1 MQIPFFLISIGVE
14 AVDIDRTIVVIE

>member
-14 AVDIDRTIVVIE
+14 AVGIDRTIVVIE